1 MRPMSSIAT
10 LAPLDAAEPTER
22 RRANAGFGARF
33 RRSRRAIGG
42 LDVVFVAL
50 LVTTLASYVLP
61 TDPEALLPASKLLGP
76 GGIDRDGMAHVMGTD
91 NLGRDILARV
101 LYGARISLAVALGSV
116 ALSGIIG
123 IVLGLLAGYYPRLD
137 GTIMRIADVQ
147 LAIPTILLA
156 IALAA
161 VLGPSVTN
169 LILVLAITNWVIFAR
184 TVRASTLQLR
194 ASLFVEAARTVGAGD
209 ARIIARHVMQ
219 NAWTPIIVIASQR
232 VAQMIILE
240 ASLSFL
246 GVGVPVGVPTWGSM
260 VADGRAQIITA
271 QWWVAGFPGLA
282 ITLTVLGVNFFG
294 DGLRDVL
301 DPRLRL

>member
-1 MRPMSSIAT
+1 MSSAAATIAPGGA
-10 LAPLDAAEPTER
+10 APEAR
-22 RRANAGFGARF
+22 RRAGTGFVTRF
-33 RRSRRAIGG
+33 RRSRRAVVG
-42 LDVVFVAL
+42 LAVLL
-50 LVTTLASYVLP
+50 LVLVGSTLASYALGA
-61 TDPEALLPASKLLGP
+61 DPEAMAPANKLLPPLGVNRDGATHLLG
-76 GGIDRDGMAHVMGTD
+76 TD
-91 NLGRDILARV
+91 SLGRDILARV
-101 LYGARISLAVALGSV
+101 LYGARVSLAVAVGSIV
-116 ALSGIIG
+116 LSGLIG

-137 GTIMRIADVQ
+137 GWIMRLADVQ

-194 ASLFVEAARTVGAGD
+194 SSLFVEAARTVGAGD
-209 ARIIARHVMQ
+209 GRIIARHVMQ

-246 GVGVPVGVPTWGSM
+246 GVGVPVGTPTWGSM
-260 VADGRAQIITA
+260 VADGRAQILTA

>member
-1 MRPMSSIAT
+1 MTSAAT
-10 LAPLDAAEPTER
+10 ATPADLVQPAERKRT
-22 RRANAGFGARF
+22 NTGFGARF
-33 RRSRRAIGG
+33 RRSRRAVIGLAVLLAALG
-42 LDVVFVAL
+42 LTTVASFVAP
-50 LVTTLASYVLP
+50 V
-61 TDPEALLPASKLLGP
+61 DPEALSPVNKLLPPLGV
-76 GGIDRDGMAHVMGTD
+76 DRDGVGHLMGTD
-91 NLGRDILARV
+91 GLGRDILARV
-101 LYGARISLAVALGSV
+101 LYGARVSLAVAVGSIV
-116 ALSGIIG
+116 LSGAIG

-137 GTIMRIADVQ
+137 GAIMRIADVQ

-169 LILVLAITNWVIFAR
+169 LILVLAITHWGIFAR

-194 ASLFVEAARTVGAGD
+194 SSLFVEAARTVGAGD
-209 ARIIARHVMQ
+209 GRIIKDHVMQ

-246 GVGVPVGVPTWGSM
+246 GVGVPVGVATWGSM
-260 VADGRAQIITA
+260 VADGRAQILTA

>member
-1 MRPMSSIAT
+1 
-10 LAPLDAAEPTER
+10 
-22 RRANAGFGARF
+22 
-33 RRSRRAIGG
+33 
-42 LDVVFVAL
+42 
-50 LVTTLASYVLP
+50 
-61 TDPEALLPASKLLGP
+61 
-76 GGIDRDGMAHVMGTD
+76 MGTD
-91 NLGRDILARV
+91 GLGRDILARV
-101 LYGARISLAVALGSV
+101 LYGARVSLAVAVGSIV
-116 ALSGIIG
+116 LSGAIG

-137 GTIMRIADVQ
+137 GAIMRIADIQ

-194 ASLFVEAARTVGAGD
+194 SSLFVEAARTVGAGD
-209 ARIIARHVMQ
+209 GRIIKDHVMQ

-246 GVGVPVGVPTWGSM
+246 GVGVPVGVATWGSM
-260 VADGRAQIITA
+260 VADGRAQILTA